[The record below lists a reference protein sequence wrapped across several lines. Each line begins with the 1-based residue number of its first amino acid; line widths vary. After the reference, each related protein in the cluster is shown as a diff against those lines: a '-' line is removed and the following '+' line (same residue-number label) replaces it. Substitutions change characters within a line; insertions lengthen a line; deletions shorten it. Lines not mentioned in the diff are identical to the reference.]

1 MIKLTAEAAR
11 QIIAAAEQGQ
21 MTHLSLRLAARRGAD
36 GAIEYGMGFDEVKD
50 EDLSFNCEGIEVIM
64 DPQFEGLLNG
74 ATLDFVE
81 LEPGDFRFIF
91 LNPNDPHFAPPGEG
105 AEQGG
110 CGSSGNTGGGCGSG
124 GCGSGGCGSH

>member
-11 QIIAAAEQGQ
+11 QIVNAAEQGQ
-21 MTHLSLRLAARRGAD
+21 MTHLSLRLAARRGED
-36 GAIEYGMGFDEVKD
+36 GSIEYGMGFDEVKD
-50 EDLSFNCEGIEVIM
+50 DDLSFNCEGIEVIM

-91 LNPNDPHFAPPGEG
+91 LNPNDPHFMPPGDG
-105 AEQGG
+105 DNGS
-110 CGSSGNTGGGCGSG
+110 CGSGSKGGGCGSG